1 MKNMLFSGRHTALAM
16 GLLLG
21 LLAGPAPSWAQ
32 VGVTYDWAWATQLG
46 PSAGSNRTGF
56 VNGVAADAAGNVT
69 IGGEFDPDLR
79 FAGSPLVLGTNRVP
93 DPRTGFTYTNG
104 FLAQYRAD
112 GQLNW
117 TLNLESQ
124 GGRVVDVVADAAG
137 NLYALGYCN
146 RGLVIGGALVVATP
160 GPRAFLLKVNAA
172 GVVQWATDVVDA
184 SYGVSDSQEHWKL
197 AVDAAGNSVVFG
209 TYRGSL
215 TVGSQTYT
223 SPAALPYTSQPFLV
237 RVSAAGQVTGSWAG
251 QQTRGSNE
259 DRNYTGLA
267 LSPTGE
273 VYLAGS
279 VFDATLTFGNL
290 PPIAGPANIPRS
302 TGFLLKISSANVPE
316 WALVGTLATPT
327 TGNYFSDVK
336 VSAAGHL
343 YALGGMSSNPLTL
356 GTQTVPNPN
365 NDNAFVLRLTP
376 DGTIRRSA
384 TGTLSPRGLALGPH
398 EDLYISTLV
407 NAVRW
412 GAVQLTA
419 PAGAQQQMSVL
430 RLDSTGRALQ
440 GWLASGPAIARQ
452 PRLAVDGLGQATVAT
467 WLYGTGTF
475 SFGSKSATAT
485 DLWGMFVARTGAPVL
500 AARAAQAVPGLEIYP
515 NPARQTVTVGLAR
528 AAPARVQV
536 FDMLGRLVRTQMLP
550 GSGSLDLSGL
560 LPGTYQVRVQQGP
573 AQSHRH
579 LTVLP

>member
-1 MKNMLFSGRHTALAM
+1 MRNMLPRFLLLL
-16 GLLLG
+16 LLLG

-32 VGVTYDWAWATQLG
+32 VGATSDWAWATQLG

-79 FAGSPLVLGTNRVP
+79 FAGSPLVLGTNRPP

-124 GGRVVDVVADAAG
+124 GGRVVDVAADAAG

-160 GPRAFLLKVNAA
+160 GPRAFLLKVSAA
-172 GVVQWATDVVDA
+172 GIVQWASDVVEA
-184 SYGVSDSQEHWKL
+184 GYGVSDGQGNWKL

-215 TVGSQTYT
+215 TVGTQTYT
-223 SPAALPYTSQPFLV
+223 SPVAYTKQPFLV
-237 RVSAAGQVTGSWAG
+237 RVNAAGQVAGSWAG
-251 QQTRGSNE
+251 QQPKGDDDARFYN
-259 DRNYTGLA
+259 GLA
-267 LSPTGE
+267 LSPTGD
-273 VYLAGS
+273 VYLAGW
-279 VFDATLTFGNL
+279 VFDATLLFGNL
-290 PPIAGPANIPRS
+290 PPVAGPTNTPRS
-302 TGFLLKISSANVPE
+302 TGFLVKISSANIPE
-316 WALVGTLATPT
+316 WVLVGTLATPT
-327 TGNYFSDVK
+327 AGNYFDDVK
-336 VSAAGHL
+336 VSAAGHV
-343 YALGGMSSNPLTL
+343 YALGGMSTNPLTL

-376 DGTIRRSA
+376 EGTIRRSA

-398 EDLYISTLV
+398 EDLYIVTLV

-419 PAGAQQQMSVL
+419 PAGAQQQVSVL

-452 PRLAVDGLGQATVAT
+452 PRLAVDGLGQATVAS

-475 SFGSKSATAT
+475 TFGTRSATAP
-485 DLWGMFVARTGAPVL
+485 DLWGMFVARTSAPVL
-500 AARAAQAVPGLEIYP
+500 AVRAAQAVPGLALYP

-528 AAPARVQV
+528 AAPAQVQL
-536 FDMLGRLVRTQMLP
+536 FDMLGRLVRTQALP
-550 GSGSLDLSGL
+550 GPGPLDLRA
-560 LPGTYQVRVQQGP
+560 LPAGVYQVRVQQGP
-573 AQSHRH
+573 TQSYRH
-579 LTVLP
+579 LTVMP